1 MRITVFGATGGIGR
15 EVVSQALTGGRHVT
29 AVVRDPARL
38 SVPASGNLTVVTAD
52 VTDPAAIAP
61 ALDGADA
68 AVSALG
74 PRRGDSRTI
83 CADGA
88 RAILGAM
95 ARTGLRRLVAVSASG
110 LFREAGE
117 PPVTRYLVKP
127 LLQAVLRDVKADV
140 HHMEDL
146 ITGSAADWTLMRP
159 TMLTNRPLGAYRTAL
174 DRYVSP
180 QAGRANVANAVL
192 RAIDDP
198 STIGHRVNVGN

>member
-15 EVVSQALTGGRHVT
+15 EVVGQALAAGHHVT

-38 SVPASGNLTVVTAD
+38 SVPASENLTVVTAD
-52 VTDPAAIAP
+52 VTDPAAVAA

-68 AVSALG
+68 GVSALG
-74 PRRGDSRTI
+74 PRRGDSKTI

-88 RAILGAM
+88 RGILGAM
-95 ARTGLRRLVAVSASG
+95 AKTGVRRLVAVSASG

-127 LLQAVLRDVKADV
+127 LLQAILRDGKADV
-140 HHMEDL
+140 HQMEDL
-146 ITGSAADWTLMRP
+146 ITGSTADWTIMRP
-159 TMLTNRPLGAYRTAL
+159 AMLINRPPGAYRTAL

-180 QAGRANVANAVL
+180 QAGRADVANAIL

>member
-1 MRITVFGATGGIGR
+1 MRVTVFGATGGIGR
-15 EVVSQALTGGRHVT
+15 EVVSQALAAGRHVT

-38 SVPASGNLTVVTAD
+38 SVPASENLTVVTAG
-52 VTDPAAIAP
+52 VTDPAAVAP

-74 PRRGDSRTI
+74 PRRGDSKTI

-95 ARTGLRRLVAVSASG
+95 AKTGVRRLVAVSASG

-127 LLQAVLRDVKADV
+127 LLQAILRDGKADV

-146 ITGSAADWTLMRP
+146 ITGSAADWTIMRP
-159 TMLTNRPLGAYRTAL
+159 AMLTNRPLGAYRTAL

-180 QAGRANVANAVL
+180 QAGRADVANAVL

>member
-1 MRITVFGATGGIGR
+1 
-15 EVVSQALTGGRHVT
+15 VT

-38 SVPASGNLTVVTAD
+38 SVPASEDLTVVTAD

-61 ALDGADA
+61 ALDSADA

-74 PRRGDSRTI
+74 PRRGDSKTI

-88 RAILGAM
+88 RAIVGAM
-95 ARTGLRRLVAVSASG
+95 AKTGARRLVAVSASG

-127 LLQAVLRDVKADV
+127 LLQAILRDGKADV
-140 HHMEDL
+140 HQMEDL
-146 ITGSAADWTLMRP
+146 ITGSTADWTIMRP
-159 TMLTNRPLGAYRTAL
+159 AMLTNQPPRAYRTAL
-174 DRYVSP
+174 DRYVSR
-180 QAGRANVANAVL
+180 QAGRADVANAIL

>member
-15 EVVSQALTGGRHVT
+15 EVVGQALAAGHHVT

-38 SVPASGNLTVVTAD
+38 SVPASENLIVVTAD

-68 AVSALG
+68 GVSALG
-74 PRRGDSRTI
+74 PRRGDSKTI

-88 RAILGAM
+88 GGILGAM
-95 ARTGLRRLVAVSASG
+95 AKTGARRLVAVSASG

-127 LLQAVLRDVKADV
+127 LLQAILRDGKADV
-140 HHMEDL
+140 HRMEDL
-146 ITGSAADWTLMRP
+146 ITGSAADWTIMRP
-159 TMLTNRPLGAYRTAL
+159 AMLTNRPLRAYRTAL

-180 QAGRANVANAVL
+180 QAGRADVADAIL

-198 STIGHRVNVGN
+198 STIGHRVNVGD

>member
-15 EVVSQALTGGRHVT
+15 EVAGQALAAGHHVT

-52 VTDPAAIAP
+52 VTDPAAVAP

-95 ARTGLRRLVAVSASG
+95 AKTGVRRLVAVSASG

-127 LLQAVLRDVKADV
+127 LLQAILRDGKADV
-140 HHMEDL
+140 HRMEDL
-146 ITGSAADWTLMRP
+146 ITGSAADWTIMRP
-159 TMLTNRPLGAYRTAL
+159 AMLTSRPLGAYRTAL

-180 QAGRANVANAVL
+180 QAGRADVADAIL